1 MGAEAWAFG
10 EGRRA
15 SGMDVA
21 VKTLVMRLN
30 PEVMSQKERID
41 FHTRV
46 RFPRRMRTSFHM
58 SNVAQKNSKR
68 FSHKIF
74 CAIHA
79 VSPGLENLGDSV
91 TDFEDFTIAANTTG
105 DGEIKM
111 RVEVSGAETQAIF
124 DDVFSKLVAAAQP
137 IPGFRRVKG
146 GKTPDIPKDILLHII
161 GPSKVNK
168 ESIKKIINSAVAEYV
183 EKEGLKVTKDLKVEQ
198 SFEELEATFQ
208 PGIDFSFDAILQLQE
223 INSTKF

>member
-146 GKTPDIPKDILLHII
+146 GKTPD
-161 GPSKVNK
+161 
-168 ESIKKIINSAVAEYV
+168 
-183 EKEGLKVTKDLKVEQ
+183 EGLKVTKDLKVEQ